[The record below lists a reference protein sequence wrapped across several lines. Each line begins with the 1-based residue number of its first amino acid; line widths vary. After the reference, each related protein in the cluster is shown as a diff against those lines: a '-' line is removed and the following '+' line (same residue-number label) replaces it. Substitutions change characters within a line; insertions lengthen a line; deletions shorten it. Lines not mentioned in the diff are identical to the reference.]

1 MMVVTGRPREFDRDA
16 ALDAAMR
23 LFWRKG
29 YQSTSM
35 ADLCEA
41 MHIRS
46 PSLYAAYGSK
56 EALYLEAMNRYAD
69 DVGSAFWDRVET
81 APTARE
87 GVEAMLLAATEALPE
102 SPDAPPGCMAMLA
115 AVSDDWPQA
124 IADTARAVRADCLG
138 RLRQRLEDAVAKR
151 ELPAGTDVDG
161 TAMLYLGVFQGMAA
175 QAKDGVRTVDL
186 RKMVEC
192 AMKAW
197 PA

>member
-1 MMVVTGRPREFDRDA
+1 MVVTGRPREFDRDA

-35 ADLCEA
+35 TDLCEA

-56 EALYLEAMNRYAD
+56 EALYLEAMDRY
-69 DVGSAFWDRVET
+69 GSAIGSSFWDSVER
-81 APTARE
+81 AASARAGIE
-87 GVEAMLLAATEALPE
+87 SMLLAATETLPG
-102 SPDAPPGCMAMLA
+102 SPDVPPGCMAMLA

-124 IADTARAVRADCLG
+124 IAEAAKAMRESCLGKLRVRLDQAVREG
-138 RLRQRLEDAVAKR
+138 

-161 TAMLYLGVFQGMAA
+161 MARLYFGLFQGMAI
-175 QAKDGVRTVDL
+175 QAKDGASSGEL
-186 RKMVEC
+186 RKMVDG
-192 AMKAW
+192 AMAAW